1 MVEVFRFGALSE
13 NERPD
18 LGTRLLRT
26 SGHGQLVLG
35 FFSHSMSQLLTNHIL
50 LQCLVKLLYAG
61 DICMQHVPF
70 RIPYCTFQDEL
81 EKDKFYDNVPH
92 AFDTVVANVVPRF
105 RAQYGV

>member
-1 MVEVFRFGALSE
+1 MSE

-18 LGTRLLRT
+18 SGTILFRT

-35 FFSHSMSQLLTNHIL
+35 FFSHSMSQVLTNHIL

-70 RIPYCTFQDEL
+70 RIRYCTFQDEL